1 MINKKILS
9 KKKRAVK
16 TRKKIKELL
25 SNRLCVHRSLNNIYA
40 QIISS
45 CGKVLTSAATTEAS
59 LKKIIKYGGNIQAA
73 TLIGKIIA
81 ERANLTGIKDVVF
94 DRSGFKYHG
103 RVKALAESAR
113 ENGINF

>member
-9 KKKRAVK
+9 KKRRSLK

-25 SNRLCVHRSLNNIYA
+25 MNRLCVHRSLNNIYA

-45 CGKVLTSAATTEAS
+45 CGKVLTSASTAEVN
-59 LKKIIKYGGNIQAA
+59 LKNTIKYGGNVQAA
-73 TLIGKIIA
+73 SLVGKTIA
-81 ERANLTGIKDVVF
+81 ERASLAGIKNVVF
-94 DRSGFKYHG
+94 DRSGSKYHG
-103 RVKALAESAR
+103 RIKALADSAR